1 MSVALVLV
9 VVMAL
14 VVPFLLWVLI
24 DQETSNPTVVD
35 RTEAERIAKDR
46 GGQQSSTDR
55 TADDDDERDE
65 YRSF

>member
-1 MSVALVLV
+1 MSVVLGLVLV
-9 VVMAL
+9 MVL
-14 VVPFLLWVLI
+14 VVLLFLWVLV

-35 RTEAERIAKDR
+35 RAEAERIAKDR